1 MAQADA
7 GFRLRVGGYQGPG
20 SVHTA
25 GLRRM
30 AAGLGPGFD
39 LDLVEDV
46 TAAGQT
52 ARSLF
57 DGIESG
63 DFDLGYMA
71 SGYITARVPELAV
84 LDLPFAVADRHVAYA
99 ALDGEA
105 GRALSDA
112 VAARTGL
119 RVLDYWDNGFRHLTN
134 RARPIRTPSD
144 CAGLVVRT
152 LDNQTYQDT
161 MAAMGLT
168 PVVTDVRELRE
179 AVATGRVD
187 AQENPLTNSVIFELF
202 RHHPHVS
209 MTGHFFGVVLLVANA
224 ERLAAMDG
232 DTRAR
237 LLAAVAAATAEQR
250 RLAEAQDTDAL
261 ARLRAEG
268 VQVLGPD
275 AIDLAA
281 FRAAT
286 APVSERVL
294 ATLDPSLVA
303 LYCGSR

>member
-1 MAQADA
+1 MAQAGTA
-7 GFRLRVGGYQGPG
+7 LRLRAGGYQGPA

-25 GLRRM
+25 GLRRL
-30 AAGLGPGFD
+30 AAELAPEVE
-39 LDLVEDV
+39 LDTVEDV
-46 TAAGQT
+46 TAVGQT

-63 DFDLGYMA
+63 AFDLGYMA

-84 LDLPFAVADRHVAYA
+84 LDLPFAVADRHAAYA
-99 ALDGEA
+99 ALDGETGKRLA
-105 GRALSDA
+105 EA

-119 RVLDYWDNGFRHLTN
+119 RVLGYWDNGFRHLTN
-134 RARPIRTPSD
+134 RARPIRTPAD

-187 AQENPLTNSVIFELF
+187 AQENPLTNSVVFELF
-202 RHHPHVS
+202 RHHPYTS
-209 MTGHFFGVVLLVANA
+209 MTGHFFGIVLVVANA
-224 ERLAAMDG
+224 EKLDSLDPASRTRLEV
-232 DTRAR
+232 
-237 LLAAVAAATAEQR
+237 AVRAATVEQR
-250 RLAEAQDTDAL
+250 RRAEAEDTDAL

-268 VQVLGPD
+268 VEVLAPD

-281 FRAAT
+281 FRAVT
-286 APVSERVL
+286 APVSDKVL
-294 ATLDPSLVA
+294 ATLDPELVA
-303 LYCGSR
+303 GYCGPR